1 MLPSISSPALWTW
14 SLCAWSLCTAPVL
27 GQVVVTE
34 YCSSNVE
41 SIVIADDT
49 SPDWIELWNSSAA
62 QVNLA
67 GWGLSDDP
75 GDPFQWTF
83 PDYFLGPKEYLLV
96 FASGRDRRVA
106 HNEYHTLINE
116 GDEWHYAPGNQE
128 PPADW
133 FTVQFDD
140 SSMAK
145 GPSGFGY
152 GDQDDNTWVNS
163 NTLYLRKSF
172 HLPANFADNITM
184 AFLHMDVDDGCV
196 AYLNGEEIARVNL
209 GRPGDHP
216 PFDRLAA
223 TSSEARL
230 HRGMKLNGFTIEDF
244 RDRFVAGKNVLAVQV
259 HNASVNDSDLTAIPM
274 LSVARTEPNPSSQVH
289 PGLIFIEPS
298 FHTNFKLGSFG
309 DTVVLTKADGTTVD
323 KIATGPMYVDISK
336 GRHPQGLPG
345 QWYFEYATPG
355 SANTS
360 SALQEFSAPVSME
373 PPAGAL
379 TSGETITLSH
389 AVPGAEIRYTLDGSD
404 PTGSS
409 PLYTTPLT
417 RNGVYQVVRARAF
430 ESNKWPSWPTTSSY
444 FGNVSSEVVTFSLV
458 TDPDNL
464 WDPNIGIYENFSE
477 DWERPVHVEMFEP
490 DGSMR
495 MALDAGIRIHGGLSR
510 IWAQKS
516 FRILVRGGY
525 GTADINE
532 RVFKTEG
539 LDTFKHLLLRNG
551 GTDNNRAHLRD
562 GLASRLIRGEDLEAA
577 AFRPAIVIL
586 NGEYWGVQNLRE
598 RIDKYYLEGHLGVD
612 PDQLDLLENAGR
624 GGPYTKMVVEAV
636 EGDLLHWDNM
646 ISFVLR
652 NDLSIPANYAHLQ
665 TLIDTDNFA
674 NYQIIE
680 IFCANKDWPQHNSK
694 MWRPRS
700 ADGRW
705 RWLLYDVDNSMGAG
719 ADAFDNT
726 LRYAIGAETNP
737 DVVNFSFLFREML
750 KNTEFRNAFIN
761 RYADLLNT
769 RFTTNR
775 AFAVLADIEAEMLPE
790 MKRHMGRWNQRFYKW
805 EDQLDTIRTFFQLRP
820 GRARQH
826 IRSEFNLPIPYKLNL
841 DVHPAGSGRLKLTA
855 IEVTDAY
862 SGTYFPT
869 VPVQIEAIPAPGYVF
884 DSWSDPLLPN
894 TPSISVDQSTDYA
907 LTANFIRVGPSVVIN
922 EINYKSADD
931 FDPGDWLELHN
942 NSDLAVDLSDWEL
955 SDNNNIYSIPAGT
968 VVPARG
974 HLVLCQDLTAFQSL
988 FPAVSGAMGDIG
1000 FGFSGSGELLQV
1012 HDAAGSLQDSVSYL
1026 NQPPWPIAASGL
1038 GPTLE
1043 LLRPALE
1050 NSDGRQWR
1058 ASIAPNGTPGSIN
1071 SAPY

>member
-1 MLPSISSPALWTW
+1 MERVVSAPFSPIAAAFTL
-14 SLCAWSLCTAPVL
+14 LAAPAF
-27 GQVVVTE
+27 GQVVINE
-34 YCSSNVE
+34 YVSSNVE
-41 SIVIADDT
+41 SLIDENGK
-49 SPDWIELWNSSAA
+49 SPDWIELWNSGSTT
-62 QVNLA
+62 VDLT
-67 GWGLSDDP
+67 GWGLSDDV
-75 GDPFQWTF
+75 GDVFQWQF
-83 PDYFLGPKEYLLV
+83 PQCYLKPGEYLLV
-96 FASGRDRRVA
+96 HASGLDQRVL
-106 HNEYHTLINE
+106 HNEFHSLITQ
-116 GDEWHYAPGNQE
+116 GDEWSYAPGIHE
-128 PPADW
+128 PPSNWID
-133 FTVQFDD
+133 VNFDD
-140 SSMAK
+140 SAWPT
-145 GPSGFGY
+145 GPSGFGFA
-152 GDQDDNTWVNS
+152 DQDDATWVNENS
-163 NTLYLRKSF
+163 VYLRKAF
-172 HLPANFADNITM
+172 HLPANFADGASM
-184 AFLHMDVDDGCV
+184 VYLHVDIDDGFV
-196 AYLNGEEIARVNL
+196 AYLNGAEISRSNM
-209 GRPGDHP
+209 GRPGDRP
-216 PFDRLAA
+216 PFDQLADY
-223 TSSEARL
+223 SLEAHL
-230 HRGMKLNGFTIEDF
+230 YRGWSLNAIPIGDF
-244 RDRFVAGKNVLAVQV
+244 RKLFHAGKNVLAIQA
-259 HNASVNDSDLTAIPM
+259 HNASASGGDLTAVPF
-274 LSVARTEPNPSSQVH
+274 LSAARNRAKPASNIH
-289 PGLIFIEPS
+289 PLLLFPTPQL
-298 FHTNFKLGSFG
+298 HTNFKLS
-309 DTVVLTKADGTTVD
+309 
-323 KIATGPMYVDISK
+323 ATGERLFLSDASGSLVDQAETGAMYVDISK

-360 SALQEFSAPVSME
+360 SAWQEFSTQVSMN
-373 PPAGAL
+373 PPAGSLA
-379 TSGETITLSH
+379 SGEIITLRH
-389 AVPGAEIRYTLDGSD
+389 PIPGAEIRYTLDGSD
-404 PTGSS
+404 PTASS
-409 PLYTTPLT
+409 PLYTSALI
-417 RNGVYQVVRARAF
+417 RSGVYQVVRARAF
-430 ESNKWPSWPTTSSY
+430 ENNKWPSWPTTSSY

-495 MALDAGIRIHGGLSR
+495 IALDAGIRIHGGLSR

-516 FRILVRGGY
+516 FRILARGGY
-525 GTADINE
+525 RTADITE

-539 LDTFKHLLLRNG
+539 LDTFKHLLLRNA

-562 GLASRLIRGEDLEAA
+562 GLASRLIRGVDLEAA

-624 GGPYTKMVVEAV
+624 GGPYTKMVVDAV

-652 NDLSIPANYAHLQ
+652 NDLSIPANYSHLQ

-694 MWRPRS
+694 MWRPHT

-737 DVVNFSFLFREML
+737 GVINFSFLFREML

-761 RYADLLNT
+761 RYADFLNT

-826 IRSEFNLPIPYKLNL
+826 IRSEFNLPIAYKLNL
-841 DVHPAGSGRLKLTA
+841 DVYPTGGGRMKLTA
-855 IEVTDAY
+855 IEVTDAFE
-862 SGTYFPT
+862 GTYFPT
-869 VPVQIEAIPAPGYVF
+869 VPVQIEAIPAQGYMF
-884 DSWSDPLLPN
+884 DSWSDPLLPSS
-894 TPSISVDQSTDYA
+894 PSISIDQTTDYA
-907 LTANFIRVGPSVVIN
+907 LTANFLKVGPSVVIN
-922 EINYKSADD
+922 EINYKSSDH

-942 NSDLAVDLSDWEL
+942 NSDQAIDLSDWEL
-955 SDNNNIYSIPAGT
+955 SDNNNSYSIPAGT

-974 HLVLCQDLTAFQSL
+974 YLVLCQDLSSFQSL
-988 FPAVSGAMGDIG
+988 FPAVSGALGDIG
-1000 FGFSGSGELLQV
+1000 FGFSGSGELLQL
-1012 HDAAGSLQDSVSYL
+1012 HDAAGSLQDSVPYL

-1038 GPTLE
+1038 GPSLE

-1050 NSDGRQWR
+1050 NNDGRQWR
-1058 ASIAPNGTPGSIN
+1058 ASIPPNGTPGSLN